1 MCYVD
6 KVSHFIQKGI
16 FLPLNMLISFAL
28 TVESIRVRF
37 FFFRSGIELLSEG
50 KVEKRS
56 SSHLKIAFLKFPVI
70 KKASGY

>member
-1 MCYVD
+1 
-6 KVSHFIQKGI
+6 
-16 FLPLNMLISFAL
+16 MLISFAL

-37 FFFRSGIELLSEG
+37 FFFLSRIELLSEG

-56 SSHLKIAFLKFPVI
+56 SSHLKIAFLKLPVI